1 MNTAHLSHDREAS
14 RLARIE
20 PCDHVLHVY
29 ENDGVFLDTLEGF
42 VSGGFRGGETVVVI
56 ATAPHLYALDYR
68 LKAAGRDVDALRLH
82 GQYIT
87 LDARDALD
95 SFLVDG
101 FPDDSLFAEHII
113 RLIETAQVG
122 GKRVRAF
129 GEMVALLWAE
139 GSRGATLRLEQMW
152 NTLCREN
159 GLSLF
164 CAYPRDADGEAD
176 NFDEI
181 RALHSHVITTRE
193 ENAA

>member
-1 MNTAHLSHDREAS
+1 MNTAQLSDDHKTS
-14 RLARIE
+14 RLTRIE

-29 ENDGVFLDTLEGF
+29 EDDGVFLDTLEGF
-42 VSGGFRGGETVVVI
+42 VAGGFRGGETVVVI
-56 ATAPHLYALDYR
+56 ATGPHLYALDYR
-68 LKAAGRDVDALRLH
+68 LKAAGCDVDALRLH
-82 GQYIT
+82 GQYIS
-87 LDARDALD
+87 LDARAALD

-101 FPDDSLFAEHII
+101 LPDDALFTEHIVG
-113 RLIETAQVG
+113 LIETAQVG

-164 CAYPRDADGEAD
+164 CAYPREADGKAD

-181 RALHSHVITTRE
+181 RALHSHVITTCE